1 AMLQSDFSG
10 GISRTLKR
18 HLQKTQTNVIKVKKH
33 PPPPPSRPDV
43 DENNIWQYDPDYDSK
58 NLICVKTKKDGL
70 VI

>member
-1 AMLQSDFSG
+1 MLQMNFGG

-18 HLQKTQTNVIKVKKH
+18 HLPKTQTNVIKVKKH
-33 PPPPPSRPDV
+33 PPQPSSRPDV
-43 DENNIWQYDPDYDSK
+43 DENNIWQYDPDYDSE